1 MDCDYRGVTEVTGDN
16 DYRGVTEVTWIVN
29 IKV

>member
-29 IKV
+29 IEV